1 MEASI
6 LKYPKKSHRKSI
18 LIPSESIRLAELIGI
33 IFGDG
38 GINNDWQL
46 VIYLN
51 SSSDLSFST
60 YIVHLITSLFGIT
73 PSIRKR
79 PQENTLK
86 IVVSSMNLLDFLVS
100 KGTIRGNK
108 IAQSINIPQWI
119 QEKPVYEKHFVRDLV
134 DTDGCLFIHKHTINR
149 VEYKNIGFCFTSFSP
164 LLTTSVAHILNK
176 NDITPHITNA
186 NHRIYLYK
194 QNDVLKYLN
203 TFGSSNP
210 RILNKYQEW
219 VETVSSLKSMQV

>member
-1 MEASI
+1 MDTSA

-38 GINNDWQL
+38 GINNNWQL
-46 VIYLN
+46 VISLN
-51 SSSDLSFST
+51 ANSDLSFSL
-60 YIVHLITSLFGIT
+60 YVSNLIISLFDIV
-73 PSIRKR
+73 PHIRKR
-79 PQENTLK
+79 PGENTLA
-86 IVVSSMNLLDFLVS
+86 VVSSSTNLLDFLVS
-100 KGTIRGNK
+100 KGAVRGNK
-108 IAQSINIPQWI
+108 IAQSINIPLWI
-119 QEKPVYEKHFVRDLV
+119 QNNSSYEKYFVRGLV
-134 DTDGCLFIHKHTINR
+134 DTDGCLFIHKHMIKR

-164 LLTTSVAHILNK
+164 LLTASVAHILHK
-176 NDITPHITNA
+176 NDITPHITDS

-194 QNDVLKYLN
+194 QNDVLKYLH

-219 VETVSSLKSMQV
+219 ANKTVSSSKRV